1 MQAKILA
8 TAFLAAAA
16 GAGWAPPN
24 VLGAASSD
32 GVSIDHS
39 AVSCV
44 LAGQYPR
51 MHARITPPE
60 GLNRARLYFR
70 AAGSGG
76 WYFVEMKPGT
86 ESGAFE
92 GTLPKPK
99 HTMRALD
106 YYIEAISDRFVESR
120 TTEYEPKIVEPGQC
134 GAGKIVASAVGSA
147 KVAIGGGSE
156 DALLPAGFSAAG
168 VVPWSEE
175 SKKQR
180 EGRIESKARAP
191 RAGKRPGGP

>member
-1 MQAKILA
+1 MPSPWAFVGTSNGVMQAKILA

-86 ESGAFE
+86 ETGPFDA
-92 GTLPKPK
+92 TLPKPK

-106 YYIEAISDRFVESR
+106 YYIEAISDTFVESR
-120 TTEYEPKIVEPGQC
+120 PTEHHPTIL
-134 GAGKIVASAVGSA
+134 
-147 KVAIGGGSE
+147 
-156 DALLPAGFSAAG
+156 D
-168 VVPWSEE
+168 
-175 SKKQR
+175 
-180 EGRIESKARAP
+180 
-191 RAGKRPGGP
+191 